1 MDTQKI
7 VAEID
12 AELSRLQQVKSLLT
26 GTNTAESRTVGRN
39 SMAAGSGK
47 KRTLSADARERI
59 AAAQRARWAKSK
71 RAVRKAASN
80 TAPVAGRKAT

>member
-71 RAVRKAASN
+71 RAVKESSE
-80 TAPVAGRKAT
+80 